1 MRTPNKMAA
10 EPHQR
15 DRLLSWTVERN
26 HSCGHRYVPVLA
38 RRPGTAW
45 PSQYRAEVSVDTRS
59 VRAHR
64 QRAVAASAALLTG
77 VERRTSSGRRPP
89 TTSSAGADQSVSGT
103 LGEHVTRA
111 CVPPMKTDIVAPA
124 RPPLGRRNG
133 IPGPADALG
142 RGVL

>member
-1 MRTPNKMAA
+1 
-10 EPHQR
+10 
-15 DRLLSWTVERN
+15 
-26 HSCGHRYVPVLA
+26 VLA

-89 TTSSAGADQSVSGT
+89 TTSSAGA
-103 LGEHVTRA
+103 
-111 CVPPMKTDIVAPA
+111 
-124 RPPLGRRNG
+124 
-133 IPGPADALG
+133 
-142 RGVL
+142 